1 MIGGDWEV
9 VRQTHDSSIMKV
21 ENSMGKTYQC
31 EDNGK
36 LGNND
41 QNQQEISFEIEESS

>member
-9 VRQTHDSSIMKV
+9 ERQTSHSSIMKV
-21 ENSMGKTYQC
+21 EIGMGKTYQC

-41 QNQQEISFEIEESS
+41 QNQEEEI